1 MENKTDEARM
11 AEAEGERIEERESA
25 ENEEE

>member
-25 ENEEE
+25 EKKEE